1 VKRRK
6 AIGRILLGGGAT
18 AVALGGYEW
27 FSLTKKPDIPYLLTK
42 RDLLAA
48 LAETIIPATG
58 TPGAEETGAV
68 EFMIP
73 LLTECTEPKT
83 LNVFIAGL
91 QSLEA
96 HTASRYKK
104 EFMQC
109 TGQEKTEILQ
119 YFEESAQPL
128 NRMLGRAREKFLG
141 GEFFHTL
148 KQYTVEAYCIS
159 EKGATQALRYVPVP
173 GSYNAC
179 IPLEPGQTAW
189 ATN

>member
-6 AIGRILLGGGAT
+6 AIGRILLTGGAT
-18 AVALGGYEW
+18 AAALGGYEW
-27 FSLTKKPDIPYLLTK
+27 FSLTKKPDIAYLLTK

-48 LAETIIPATG
+48 LAETIIPG
-58 TPGAEETGAV
+58 TAIPGAREAGVVA
-68 EFMIP
+68 FMIP

-96 HTASRYKK
+96 YTASRYKK
-104 EFMQC
+104 GFIQC
-109 TGQEKTEILQ
+109 TDSEKSEILR
-119 YFEESAQPL
+119 YFEEGAQPL
-128 NRMLGRAREKFLG
+128 NRVLGRAKEKFLG
-141 GEFFHTL
+141 GKFFHTL

-159 EKGATQALRYVPVP
+159 EKGATRALRYIPVP
-173 GSYNAC
+173 GRYDAC
-179 IPLEPGQTAW
+179 IPLEPSQTAW